1 MFLAILLFDDI
12 SSTKLLLLTKLVTAV
27 QRKNL
32 RHTLQLISKK
42 ELYYILLLR
51 IVQLR

>member
-1 MFLAILLFDDI
+1 MNIIINIRTYISNVFLAILLFDDI

-32 RHTLQLISKK
+32 RHTLQ
-42 ELYYILLLR
+42 
-51 IVQLR
+51 

>member
-1 MFLAILLFDDI
+1 MNIIINIRTYISNVFLAILLFDDI

-32 RHTLQLISKK
+32 RHTLQQLI
-42 ELYYILLLR
+42 
-51 IVQLR
+51 